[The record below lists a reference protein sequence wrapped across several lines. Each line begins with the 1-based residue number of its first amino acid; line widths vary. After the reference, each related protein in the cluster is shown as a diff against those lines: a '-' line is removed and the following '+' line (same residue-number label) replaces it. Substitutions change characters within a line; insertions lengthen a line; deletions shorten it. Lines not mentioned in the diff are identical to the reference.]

1 MASAGSGLVAAIAL
15 ALKLKGLPPV
25 AWDDETVSGALC
37 AHISSPSENFQ
48 PMNANYGVLQPLE
61 KEVRDKALKKR
72 MFAER
77 SLQIVREMAKRAE
90 SVLAGK

>member
-1 MASAGSGLVAAIAL
+1 
-15 ALKLKGLPPV
+15 
-25 AWDDETVSGALC
+25 
-37 AHISSPSENFQ
+37 
-48 PMNANYGVLQPLE
+48 MNANYGVLQPLE

-90 SVLAGK
+90 SVLAGN